1 MNFYMPTKVYNE
13 KDCVRRHSQ
22 ELAALGSRA
31 LIVTGRHSS
40 RMNCSLQDVEEAL
53 LREKIP

>member
-22 ELAALGSRA
+22 ELAALGNFCGSGS
-31 LIVTGRHSS
+31 IYG
-40 RMNCSLQDVEEAL
+40 
-53 LREKIP
+53 